1 MKKNLLYAFL
11 VGFYFLF
18 FPYIGNATVI
28 DFESYVDS
36 QNLHGVNLGGVTLTS
51 PSGNVE
57 VYTNELSFQS
67 ATNVVANFLTD
78 SFVQDNP
85 LTGVFDQ
92 AVSYIS
98 LWAGDEANDVDS
110 WQLRLYDAQ
119 VGGSL
124 ITTLNQPNWT
134 GQPYSNLFYFAAANN
149 IWRFE
154 ASHTGPSELGIGFD
168 DLEFRP
174 IPNPEPATMLLLGT
188 GLVGVASAA
197 RRRKKKQA

>member
-1 MKKNLLYAFL
+1 MKRNLLYAFY
-11 VGFYFLF
+11 VGFYVLF
-18 FPYIGNATVI
+18 FHSIGNATII
-28 DFESYVDS
+28 DFESYNATD
-36 QNLHGVNLGGVTLTS
+36 NLHGVNLGGVTLTS

-57 VYTNELSFQS
+57 VYTNDLSYHS
-67 ATNVVANFLTD
+67 ENNVVANFVPGSL
-78 SFVQDNP
+78 FQDNP

-119 VGGSL
+119 AGGSL
-124 ITTLNQPNWT
+124 LATLNQPDWS
-134 GQPYSNLFYFAAANN
+134 GQPYTNLSYGGANN

-154 ASHTGPSELGIGFD
+154 ASHTGPSEFGIGFD
-168 DLEFRP
+168 DLEFRS
-174 IPNPEPATMLLLGT
+174 ITQNPEPTTMLLLGT
-188 GLVGVASAA
+188 GLVGVAGAA